1 MSNGVEECVRRC
13 LRQEIL
19 QVEAYQGSP
28 EAKAIIR
35 SHMDA
40 AESPY
45 NLARQQQLQ
54 QKIGD
59 LELNL
64 YPPGNAAAMLASL
77 RRYFSVPDQYAM
89 LAGNGSDELIQ
100 IIATAMATNGAC
112 ALAAEPCFVMYRRL
126 STMAKLEYV
135 GVPLQRHSLQFDMPA
150 MRAAIKKHQP
160 RIIWVANPNN
170 PTGIDCNRDDLA
182 EIIDL
187 APGVVVV
194 DEAYQPYAG
203 TSILR
208 QPLAAN
214 VLVLNTLSK
223 IGFAGLRVGA
233 LIAQPQWIQ
242 QLDKVRLPY
251 NINTT
256 SQHIVELMLQNVS
269 LINEKVQAVCA
280 DRAQLLS
287 ELERLGCTVWPS
299 ATNFLLVRIEGRA
312 NHIHS
317 QLAAQGIAV
326 KNMHNSH
333 PLLDNCIRITVGTP
347 QDNAQLIGVLQQS
360 LQQ

>member
-1 MSNGVEECVRRC
+1 MSNEAEDCVRRC

-19 QVEAYQGSP
+19 QAEPYQSNPLAEG
-28 EAKAIIR
+28 KAIR
-35 SHMDA
+35 HMDA

-45 NLARQQQLQ
+45 NLAEQQQLQ
-54 QKIGD
+54 PKIAD
-59 LELNL
+59 LKLNL
-64 YPPGNAAAMLASL
+64 YPSGNAAAMLASL
-77 RRYFSVPDQYAM
+77 RRYFSIPDQYAM

-100 IIATAMATNGAC
+100 IIATAMATSGAC
-112 ALAAEPCFVMYRRL
+112 ALAPEPCFVMYRRL
-126 STMAKLEYV
+126 SILAKLEYV
-135 GVPLQRHSLQFDMPA
+135 AVQLQRHNLQLDMPA

-160 RIIWVANPNN
+160 RIIWLANPNN
-170 PTGIDCNRDDLA
+170 PTGIDCRRDDLA
-182 EIIDL
+182 EIISL

-203 TSILR
+203 TSILH
-208 QPLAAN
+208 QPLPAN
-214 VLVLNTLSK
+214 VLVLTTLSK
-223 IGFAGLRVGA
+223 IGFAGLRVGV
-233 LIAQPQWIQ
+233 LIAQPQWIE

-256 SQHIVELMLQNVS
+256 SQHVVELMLQNVD

-280 DRAQLLS
+280 DRDQLRS

-299 ATNFLLVRIEGRA
+299 ATNFLLVRIDGRA
-312 NHIHS
+312 NQVHS

-333 PLLDNCIRITVGTP
+333 PLLDDCLRITVGTP
-347 QDNAQLIGVLQQS
+347 QDNAQLIGLLQQS